1 MKEKDRPYRRKR
13 VWVNPGFQTRYT
25 LIIVVV
31 AASLL
36 AVLGTLY
43 VRALYEQTTLMGV
56 LSNMTPPAPDDEFN
70 KDLREKV
77 KKSED
82 LPRVV
87 ALIGTAALLVFV
99 LAFVGVRVTFKA
111 AGPVYAASR
120 MLRAMAMGQF
130 RAIRPLRKGDEFRFL
145 SEDLAALRDFLKQ
158 EAQNDIALLE
168 RAIETITSMPLSGT
182 AERAVVLELV
192 EDLREAVR
200 IKRERFGE
208 GK

>member
-1 MKEKDRPYRRKR
+1 MREKDRPYRRKR

-36 AVLGTLY
+36 GVLGTLY
-43 VRALYEQTTLMGV
+43 IRALYEQSTLMGV
-56 LSNMTPPAPDDEFN
+56 VSTPAPDEEFN

-87 ALIGTAALLVFV
+87 ALIGTAALLVLV
-99 LAFVGVRVTFKA
+99 LSFVGVRVTFKA

>member
-1 MKEKDRPYRRKR
+1 MREKDRPYRRKR

-36 AVLGTLY
+36 GVLGTLY
-43 VRALYEQTTLMGV
+43 IRALYEQSMLMGV
-56 LSNMTPPAPDDEFN
+56 VSAPAPDEEFN

-208 GK
+208 CK